1 VFFHHFAQKWVPTR
15 GFQSEAQKKKAKNL
29 WHLGMVDGIS
39 QLSEFLELLLNRF
52 DLAKEKTAAE
62 YCVGRFNWYIVFSY
76 LYILYIY
83 MCVCI

>member
-1 VFFHHFAQKWVPTR
+1 MGTYKRFPIR
-15 GFQSEAQKKKAKNL
+15 GPKKKAKNL

-62 YCVGRFNWYIVFSY
+62 YCVGRFNWYIVFFLFVY
-76 LYILYIY
+76 F
-83 MCVCI
+83 V